1 MGNFVETIKFSKE
14 FILHPVSVS
23 SIIPS
28 SKNLSSAIMSMSN
41 LENTETI
48 FEFGC
53 GTGSVTR
60 EIVKNLNKNAKLFS
74 FDINPA
80 FIKVIKRKY
89 PQVKA
94 INDSVENVTKYMD
107 EYSVD
112 SVDRIISSLPWA
124 AFDDDLQEKLLDIT
138 YDVLRLN
145 GEFVTYAY
153 LHTKFMPSHKRFV
166 KMLRKKF
173 KTTIFSSVVWLNVP
187 PAFIIK
193 CRKD

>member
-89 PQVKA
+89 PQAKA